1 MANDPVSPEDRWA
14 RLQRVR
20 DEIEREL
27 DRGGTFSPED
37 WLKRYPELE
46 PELGVMLRKI
56 TATGRTQAAGR
67 PLVVATGDTERID
80 TSPSRLSEAT
90 PAETVA
96 TSRPSKPPERGGF
109 DVTRDPT
116 SPPDDATTD
125 MTSEDKTAPGRAV
138 KTGPV
143 VGQKVHY
150 IGDYETISV
159 LGQGDGH
166 RLQGA
171 PRSA

>member
-46 PELGVMLRKI
+46 PEIGVMLRKI

-67 PLVVATGDTERID
+67 PVVVAAGDTERSPTRFITR
-80 TSPSRLSEAT
+80 TSGASST
-90 PAETVA
+90 A
-96 TSRPSKPPERGGF
+96 TSSP
-109 DVTRDPT
+109 PT
-116 SPPDDATTD
+116 SSWTR
-125 MTSEDKTAPGRAV
+125 RA
-138 KTGPV
+138 KPT
-143 VGQKVHY
+143 
-150 IGDYETISV
+150 
-159 LGQGDGH
+159 
-166 RLQGA
+166 
-171 PRSA
+171 